1 LGIKR
6 RNGFEISKDI
16 LRVCLHSEN
25 KTRVVYRANL
35 NSLRVN
41 DYLEW
46 LLKTGLLAKEKKGKK
61 VIYRTTP
68 MGLQFLK
75 SYYADVDLRIAQCLS
90 D

>member
-1 LGIKR
+1 
-6 RNGFEISKDI
+6 
-16 LRVCLHSEN
+16 LHSGN

-46 LLKTGLLAKEKKGKK
+46 LLKTGLLAKEKKGKT

-68 MGLQFLK
+68 LGLRFLK
-75 SYYADVDLRIAQCLS
+75 SYYADVDLRVAQCLS
-90 D
+90 G